1 MWKRPMV
8 LIGAVVVAMGLVAVG
23 CGDDSSD
30 SGASSTTRAPSSTSS
45 TSSATT
51 AGKTDQ
57 PDSAVWPFACDTTR
71 FTDPVDAA
79 RSFATT
85 YLGFTDPVVGTFLQ
99 GDSRSGEVEVRADA
113 KGPVTTVLVRQ
124 LTPDDSWW
132 VLGAATPNLVLE
144 SPATLAKVSSPVT
157 LSGRSTAFEGTVNVQ
172 VNQDGTLTPLKE
184 DFVTGGANGEMGPFS
199 KTVDFPAPTA
209 TAGAIVLRTLSAENG
224 HVWEASVVRVAFGS

>member
-1 MWKRPMV
+1 MV
-8 LIGAVVVAMGLVAVG
+8 LVGATLMAMALVVAG
-23 CGDDSSD
+23 CGDDGSD
-30 SGASSTTRAPSSTSS
+30 TAGSSTTRAPASTGS
-45 TSSATT
+45 TTSTT
-51 AGKTDQ
+51 EAGSTKQ
-57 PDSAVWPFACDTTR
+57 PDTAVWPFAGDTTR

-85 YLGFTDPVVGTFLQ
+85 YLGFTDPVVGTFQQ

-144 SPATLAKVSSPVT
+144 SPAPLAKIASPVT

-184 DFVTGGANGEMGPFS
+184 DFVTGGANGQMGPFS
-199 KTVDFPAPTA
+199 KAVDFPTPTA
-209 TAGAIVLRTLSAENG
+209 TGGAIVLRTLSAENG
-224 HVWEASVVRVAFGS
+224 HVWEASVVRVAFGN